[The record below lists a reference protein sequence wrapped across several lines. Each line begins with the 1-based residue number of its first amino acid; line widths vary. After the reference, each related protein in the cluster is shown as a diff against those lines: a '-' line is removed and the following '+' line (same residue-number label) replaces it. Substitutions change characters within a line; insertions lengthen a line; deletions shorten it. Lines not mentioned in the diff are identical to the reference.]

1 MKIYLLLLQFISFAN
16 IYCIEPPAKIEKS
29 KEKYI
34 SYFLNSTIETL
45 NDDNFDKVVHGGMTN
60 DFLILFTVKKCQIC
74 NQIIKILENA
84 AEIYSNQ
91 ITNLT
96 FNKVDVIESGWTSL
110 RFNLERLPNMI
121 YVSKGKYAIF
131 PNENFTELNVKNF
144 IEDKNKQW
152 MRLPRKVGYLYLI
165 MKTFRLFSYMLSQ
178 KFSFWDES
186 YYWILIIVFIIVFV
200 FIEYLIIKFC
210 CRRSNKNKNLNHQHH
225 HHEHQRQENKK
236 HKSKME

>member
-1 MKIYLLLLQFISFAN
+1 
-16 IYCIEPPAKIEKS
+16 
-29 KEKYI
+29 
-34 SYFLNSTIETL
+34 
-45 NDDNFDKVVHGGMTN
+45 MTN

-210 CRRSNKNKNLNHQHH
+210 CRRSNKNKNLNHRH

>member
-110 RFNLERLPNMI
+110 RFNLENMQYFLMKI
-121 YVSKGKYAIF
+121 S
-131 PNENFTELNVKNF
+131 LN
-144 IEDKNKQW
+144 
-152 MRLPRKVGYLYLI
+152 
-165 MKTFRLFSYMLSQ
+165 
-178 KFSFWDES
+178 
-186 YYWILIIVFIIVFV
+186 
-200 FIEYLIIKFC
+200 
-210 CRRSNKNKNLNHQHH
+210 
-225 HHEHQRQENKK
+225 
-236 HKSKME
+236 